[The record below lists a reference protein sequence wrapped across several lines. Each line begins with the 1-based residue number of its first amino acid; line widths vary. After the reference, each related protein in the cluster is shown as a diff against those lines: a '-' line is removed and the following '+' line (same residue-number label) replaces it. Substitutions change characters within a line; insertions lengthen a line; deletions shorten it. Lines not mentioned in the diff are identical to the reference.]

1 MADTILIKRSLT
13 PGSVPTTASLQ
24 EGELALNIPDRI
36 IYTISGSE
44 VVTVS
49 DPQAAYSGSYLADSV
64 SLRTTNKIIT
74 ITGSTLTNVFDETAL
89 VDPLLPATTFSG
101 AAIDY
106 NAQREGAAR
115 FGTVM
120 TSWSG
125 SDVVYTDNS
134 TNDIG
139 ETWDLSFNLVRID
152 DNIRLR
158 AYSLGSGSGGWN
170 IGFTITLFPNLL

>member
-1 MADTILIKRSLT
+1 MTDTILIKRSLT
-13 PGSVPTTASLQ
+13 PGAVPTTSSLQ
-24 EGELALNIPDRI
+24 EGELALNIPDKLL
-36 IYTISGSE
+36 YTTSGSE
-44 VVTVS
+44 VVTLN
-49 DPQAAYSGSYLADSV
+49 DINAAFTGSYLADSIN
-64 SLRTTNKIIT
+64 LRAANTIII

-89 VDPLLPATTFSG
+89 IDPLFPADTFSG
-101 AAIDY
+101 ASIEY

-125 SDVVYTDNS
+125 SDVVYSDNS

-139 ETWDLSFNLVRID
+139 DTGDLSFNLVRIGD
-152 DNIRLR
+152 DIRLR
-158 AYSLGSGSGGWN
+158 AYSAGMGSGGWN

>member
-1 MADTILIKRSLT
+1 MSDTILIKRSLT
-13 PGSVPTTASLQ
+13 PGSVPTTSSLQ
-24 EGELALNIPDRI
+24 EGELAINIADKI
-36 IYTISGSE
+36 IYTVSGSE
-44 VVTVS
+44 VVKVS
-49 DPQAAYSGSYLADSV
+49 DIASGYTGSYLADAVNLKASG
-64 SLRTTNKIIT
+64 SIIT
-74 ITGSTLTNVFDETAL
+74 ITGSTLYNVFNETAL
-89 VDPLLPATTFSG
+89 IDPLLPGDTYSG

-115 FGTVM
+115 FGTIM

-125 SDVVYTDNS
+125 SSLVYTDNS

-139 ETWDLSFNLVRID
+139 ETWDLSFNLIRAGND
-152 DNIRLR
+152 IRLR